1 MYFIQHCFICRP
13 SDSTVSEDAGI
24 EPRTVATSALAVR
37 RFNQLARSHWLFLE
51 QLPRCSGC
59 ESQGEKETNCSALQS
74 LHWSNSPFKVSTE
87 ALRPSK
93 SPLKH
98 FALQSLHWST
108 SLSEVSTEA
117 ICPPKS
123 LLKQLLS
130 KVSTKANPYPKS
142 PLKQFAI
149 QSISNEALWIPKV
162 SNEYKF
168 SSKVTPKA
176 ITPPTDAYLG
186 LRHCTGSHKRLLTI
200 GEVWGKATFCNV
212 HSIVQP

>member
-1 MYFIQHCFICRP
+1 MWLFLNRGIFLFFILLSMYFIQHCFICRP

-93 SPLKH
+93 SPVKH
-98 FALQSLHWST
+98 FALRSLHWSNLPSKVSTEAIALQSLH
-108 SLSEVSTEA
+108 LS
-117 ICPPKS
+117 KS
-123 LLKQLLS
+123 LS
-130 KVSTKANPYPKS
+130 KVSTKAIRYPKY
-142 PLKQFAI
+142 I
-149 QSISNEALWIPKV
+149 QWSTLDPQSL
-162 SNEYKF
+162 
-168 SSKVTPKA
+168 
-176 ITPPTDAYLG
+176 
-186 LRHCTGSHKRLLTI
+186 
-200 GEVWGKATFCNV
+200 
-212 HSIVQP
+212 